1 MTPNPVR
8 LRIFISSPGDVE
20 DERKKAAQVIAGLQH
35 YYAEAVILEP
45 VLWEDL
51 PLRVDC
57 SFQEGIDVILRQ
69 EPIDIAVFI
78 LWNRLG
84 SPLGKSILTP
94 EGEPYRSGTE
104 REFDLML
111 AAREA
116 SGGARPEILFYRR
129 SDDAGFN
136 ERLDARNRRDEELE
150 QLLEQRKLAR
160 AFVEERF
167 RDEEGHNTRAYHSFD
182 RPVDFAQRLRVHL
195 RGLID
200 RRIEGASAPGGVRW
214 TEAPYRGLETFQL
227 EHADIFFGRDEA
239 IYRLESLLRRREREE
254 SDPCAFAA
262 VIGASGSG
270 KSSLVRAGLRA
281 SLLRHNLDES
291 IAQWRSAVLVPGQTE
306 GRPLEALLALLAE
319 DGAVPELAAAGIA
332 AAELVAEFAGNPRSA
347 TRLCLAPALT
357 RAGATAG
364 GAVKLLV
371 VVDQFEELFTD
382 PRIGEDQRET
392 FLRALREIARS
403 GRCWVV
409 ATLRSD
415 FYPVVQ
421 RSAAFLE
428 LKGGSGQFD
437 LLPPGPE
444 SLRSIVAEPARL
456 AGIRFERRE
465 PDGLSLASRIL
476 EDAQNQPDLLPLLS
490 DLLLDLYLKRRVSDD
505 TITFETYDAM
515 GGLEGA
521 LSQRAEALFSGLSPA
536 QQALLPEVLHA
547 LITVEAGSEAFA
559 VRRRAALQA
568 LRDTPEKAGLVDA
581 LIAGR
586 LLTAEGGPRS
596 AVATVS
602 MAHEALIRGWAR
614 VADWVR
620 ENRDFLHI
628 RSRVEQAQRRWEESG
643 RDESLLL
650 PAGLALEEGISLIG
664 AEGLHLLRGSEYDLT
679 RLYITSSRER
689 EEERQRREREHT
701 RNLIEEARSNE
712 GQGWLLRA
720 QVAEER
726 GHRYPGTLLYAARAI
741 GFDGVGRP
749 EEEDLPDLPR
759 PILIGR
765 DPELYHRARRWIA
778 ERPAYLPVWC
788 APAVES
794 PALCLATSPDG
805 RRLAAGFGDGSV
817 RLWDFAAENELILP
831 ATGGGPAHAVA
842 FDPGGGRLAV
852 AQGGAVRCWRIGA
865 EAFETVPRPGAVR
878 ALAWS
883 PDGAVLA
890 GAAEDGALLLW
901 REGATDPERLA
912 TGESAPAARLRFS
925 PDQSAVAAAFPGA
938 GLRLYFPEAGQPHSA
953 WAEHRGDFAALA
965 FSPDGARLAAGSGEG
980 TVSLWDVA
988 GARLLGEAVPQQRH
1002 SGAVRDL
1009 SFHPDGGQVASAS
1022 ADGTLKLWDAKG
1034 AVPGIVAT
1042 FTGHEGAV
1050 EAAVFLP
1057 GGGLLA
1063 SAGADGGSRL
1073 WDVSGRVGSAPDL
1086 YAYVGRGWYGFDPE
1100 TQEARWQERSASGW
1114 LNLPPR
1120 SLPAILRSGSGGG
1133 FDLLLASGDW
1143 PGAAIAA
1150 ASLAER
1156 ERLGALLLA
1165 DAEAAAKEG
1174 RWHRVRLR
1182 LSQRE
1187 ALGGGTDGET
1197 PPARPAGLRAWLPGA
1212 KKAAASPTDPIT
1224 AALRERIAGLAA
1236 EGAPFTNGDGLGLL
1250 WCPAGEFMMGEADQP
1265 GPFLRHR
1272 VLLTRGFWLST
1283 YQVTQAQYE
1292 AVMGHNPSTNLSSG
1306 PQAPAE
1312 NFSWHEALEFC
1323 RRLTDRER
1331 ARGSIPRGWEYT
1343 LPTEAQWEYA
1353 CRAGTTT
1360 RWSFGDNEREFYRHG
1375 NFNDKR
1381 GNFGTDS
1388 DPSQDDGH
1396 KYTAPVGSYLPNP
1409 WGFYD
1414 MHGNVNEWCRD
1425 AIDPENC
1432 NYPAG
1437 PVTDPLVTRGPFR
1450 VDRGGSF
1457 DYAAALCR
1465 SADRDAFQPT
1475 GRDYDLGL
1483 RPALV
1488 PAGPPVQYSE

>member
-20 DERKKAAQVIAGLQH
+20 DERKKAAQVIDYLQRW
-35 YYAEAVILEP
+35 YGEAVILQA

-51 PLRVDC
+51 PLEVDA
-57 SFQEGIDVILRQ
+57 SFQQGIDVILGR

-84 SPLGKSILTP
+84 SPLGKLILNRDHQ
-94 EGEPYRSGTE
+94 PYRSGTE

-116 SGGARPEILFYRR
+116 SGGERPEILFYRR
-129 SDDAGFN
+129 SDDDAFTR
-136 ERLDARNRRDEELE
+136 RLDQNRDQMEDLVT
-150 QLLEQRKLAR
+150 QRGLAR
-160 AFVEERF
+160 AFVEEHF

-195 RGLID
+195 RTLID
-200 RRIEGASAPGGVRW
+200 RHIEGTPARYEARW

-227 EHADIFFGRDEA
+227 EHADIFFGRDEE

-254 SDPCAFAA
+254 GNSCAFVAA
-262 VIGASGSG
+262 IGASGSG

-281 SLLRHNLDES
+281 SLTRFNLDES
-291 IAQWRSAVLVPGQTE
+291 VAQWRSAVLVPGQTE
-306 GRPLEALLALLAE
+306 GRPLEGLLDCLAE
-319 DGAVPELAAAGIA
+319 KDALPELAGGGVGAV
-332 AAELVAEFAGNPRSA
+332 ELVEEFARDPRPTA
-347 TRLCLAPALT
+347 RLCLIPALR
-357 RAGATAG
+357 RAAEKAG
-364 GAVKLLV
+364 GTVKLLV
-371 VVDQFEELFTD
+371 VIDQFEELFTD

-392 FLRALREIARS
+392 FLRVLEAVART
-403 GRCWVV
+403 GLCWVV
-409 ATLRSD
+409 ITLRSD
-415 FYPVVQ
+415 FYQVVQ
-421 RSAAFLE
+421 KSATFLE
-428 LKGGSGQFD
+428 LKGDTGQFD

-912 TGESAPAARLRFS
+912 TGESAPAARLRYS

-1187 ALGGGTDGET
+1187 ALGGSAD
-1197 PPARPAGLRAWLPGA
+1197 PA
-1212 KKAAASPTDPIT
+1212 T

-1292 AVMGHNPSTNLSSG
+1292 AVMGHNPSTNIASG

-1312 NFSWHEALEFC
+1312 NLSWHEALEFC

-1331 ARGSIPRGWEYT
+1331 ARGSIPRGWNYT

-1360 RWSFGDNEREFYRHG
+1360 RWSFGDNEKEFFRYG

-1396 KYTAPVGSYLPNP
+1396 QFTAPVGSYRPNP

-1414 MHGNVNEWCRD
+1414 MHGNVLEWCRD
-1425 AIDPENC
+1425 AIDPEKC
-1432 NYPAG
+1432 DYPAG
-1437 PVTDPLVTRGPFR
+1437 LVADPLAVRGSNR
-1450 VDRGGSF
+1450 LLRGGSF
-1457 DYAAALCR
+1457 INTSARCR
-1465 SADRDAFQPT
+1465 SANRLALQPT
-1475 GRDYDLGL
+1475 LRDSDLGL

-1488 PAGPPVQYSE
+1488 PAGPPVQYRE

>member
-1 MTPNPVR
+1 MD
-8 LRIFISSPGDVE
+8 S
-20 DERKKAAQVIAGLQH
+20 
-35 YYAEAVILEP
+35 
-45 VLWEDL
+45 
-51 PLRVDC
+51 
-57 SFQEGIDVILRQ
+57 SFQEGIDVILGQ

-94 EGEPYRSGTE
+94 DGDPYRSGTE

-116 SGGARPEILFYRR
+116 SGGARPDILFYRR

-136 ERLDARNRRDEELE
+136 ERLDARTRRDEELE

-200 RRIEGASAPGGVRW
+200 RHIEGASAPYEVRW

-227 EHADIFFGRDEA
+227 EYADIFFGRDEE
-239 IYRLESLLRRREREE
+239 IYRLESLLRRRERDEE
-254 SDPCAFAA
+254 NPCAFAA

-281 SLLRHNLDES
+281 SLLRYNLDES
-291 IAQWRSAVLVPGQTE
+291 IAQWRSVMLVPGQTE
-306 GRPLEALLALLAE
+306 GRPLEALLAILAE
-319 DGAVPELAAAGIA
+319 KDALPELAAAGIA
-332 AAELVAEFAGNPRSA
+332 AADLATEFADNPRSA
-347 TRLCLAPALT
+347 TRLCLAPALR
-357 RAGATAG
+357 RAAEKAG

-371 VVDQFEELFTD
+371 AIDQFEELFTD

-392 FLRALREIARS
+392 FLRALREMAQS
-403 GRCWVV
+403 GHCWVV
-409 ATLRSD
+409 ITLRSD

-444 SLRSIVAEPARL
+444 ALRCIVTEPARL
-456 AGIRFERRE
+456 AGIRYERRE

-505 TITFETYDAM
+505 TITFETYEGM

-559 VRRRAALQA
+559 VRRRAARDA
-568 LRDTPEKAGLVDA
+568 LRDSPEKAGLVDA

-586 LLTAEGGPRS
+586 LLTAECGPRS

-679 RLYITSSRER
+679 RLYITQSRER

-749 EEEDLPDLPR
+749 EDEDLSDLPR

-765 DPELYHRARRWIA
+765 DPELYDRARRWIA

-788 APAVES
+788 APAGES
-794 PALCLATSPDG
+794 PALCLSVSPEG
-805 RRLAAGFGDGSV
+805 RHLAAGFANGSV
-817 RLWDFAAENELILP
+817 RLWDFATEKYLTLP
-831 ATGGGPAHAVA
+831 ADGAGPAHAVA
-842 FDPGGGRLAV
+842 FHPGGGRLAI
-852 AQGGAVRCWRIGA
+852 AQGGAVRFWQIESGKFDTA
-865 EAFETVPRPGAVR
+865 AHPGAVR
-878 ALAWS
+878 ALAYS
-883 PDGAVLA
+883 PDGAILA
-890 GAAEDGALLLW
+890 GAAEDGSLLLW
-901 REGATDPERLA
+901 RDGAADPERLA
-912 TGESAPAARLRFS
+912 TGESGPAARLWYS
-925 PDQSAVAAAFPGA
+925 PDQSAIAAAFPGA

-965 FSPDGARLAAGSGEG
+965 FSPDGTRLAAGSAEG

-1002 SGAVRDL
+1002 TGAVRDL
-1009 SFHPDGGQVASAS
+1009 SFQRGGGQVSSAS
-1022 ADGTLKLWDAKG
+1022 ADGTLKLWDVTDP
-1034 AVPGIVAT
+1034 VPEIVAT

-1050 EAAVFLP
+1050 EVAAFLP
-1057 GGGLLA
+1057 GGALLA
-1063 SAGADGGSRL
+1063 SAGADGGARL
-1073 WDVSGRVGSAPDL
+1073 WDVTGRVGSESDL
-1086 YAYVGRGWYGFDPE
+1086 YAYVERRWYGFDPE
-1100 TQEARWQERSASGW
+1100 TQEACWADGAAGGW

-1120 SLPAILRSGSGGG
+1120 CAPAILRSGSGGG
-1133 FDLLLASGDW
+1133 FDLLLETGDW
-1143 PGAAIAA
+1143 PGAALAA
-1150 ASLAER
+1150 ASPAER
-1156 ERLGALLLA
+1156 ERLAALLLA
-1165 DAEAAAKEG
+1165 DAEDAAKEG

-1187 ALGGGTDGET
+1187 AL
-1197 PPARPAGLRAWLPGA
+1197 
-1212 KKAAASPTDPIT
+1212 
-1224 AALRERIAGLAA
+1224 
-1236 EGAPFTNGDGLGLL
+1236 
-1250 WCPAGEFMMGEADQP
+1250 
-1265 GPFLRHR
+1265 
-1272 VLLTRGFWLST
+1272 
-1283 YQVTQAQYE
+1283 
-1292 AVMGHNPSTNLSSG
+1292 
-1306 PQAPAE
+1306 
-1312 NFSWHEALEFC
+1312 
-1323 RRLTDRER
+1323 
-1331 ARGSIPRGWEYT
+1331 
-1343 LPTEAQWEYA
+1343 
-1353 CRAGTTT
+1353 
-1360 RWSFGDNEREFYRHG
+1360 
-1375 NFNDKR
+1375 
-1381 GNFGTDS
+1381 
-1388 DPSQDDGH
+1388 
-1396 KYTAPVGSYLPNP
+1396 
-1409 WGFYD
+1409 
-1414 MHGNVNEWCRD
+1414 
-1425 AIDPENC
+1425 
-1432 NYPAG
+1432 
-1437 PVTDPLVTRGPFR
+1437 
-1450 VDRGGSF
+1450 
-1457 DYAAALCR
+1457 
-1465 SADRDAFQPT
+1465 
-1475 GRDYDLGL
+1475 
-1483 RPALV
+1483 
-1488 PAGPPVQYSE
+1488 